1 MIGSRFIDAVPRSAL
16 YYILAPL
23 VLLLIPVVLWSSIS
37 AEQASSAT
45 PLWLS
50 VPDPVAFDT
59 DPVYVVSLGA
69 IGLLA
74 IAMLTFEASRAA
86 FSLHLAHWIFVYV
99 FLFATPIV
107 QYKIGVFPWGR
118 LTSLETNTLLLANT
132 AILLWSLTWIICRFV
147 QIPLLDRIRIP
158 TGPQV
163 STGGV
168 WISLA
173 LAVLATAYLLAHFG
187 IGSLLTRADDYE
199 ASLGI
204 SSVGLVTER
213 IFRSLPIAA
222 VAGALVL
229 LRRGSVPL
237 ATRLLILAISMALML
252 IADFPLG
259 TARYIVGAIFIGI
272 FLNLCG
278 RYLRTGWTLVFLLVG
293 GLLLVFPLLSTLRYI
308 TSPGDVLTYLGGFSF
323 LGPSLATGDFDA
335 YSMVGYTAH
344 YVDQGPGITYGRQLA
359 GAILFFV
366 PRSLWPDKPVGSG
379 YTVAVEGNL
388 DFNNVSSSPLAEGLI
403 NFGWLGLVVFAVA
416 LCWMFGTA
424 DASFQRQIK
433 EGGTSFVGAIY
444 PFWIGLVFFLMR
456 GDLLSATAF
465 IVAFSVSFV
474 PLLVPLPSLRV
485 LRRGRLVVSE
495 QAGRMRR
502 ENH

>member
-1 MIGSRFIDAVPRSAL
+1 VIGTRFVEAVPRSAL
-16 YYILAPL
+16 YYILFPL
-23 VLLLIPVVLWSSIS
+23 ILLLIPVVLWSSVS
-37 AEQASSAT
+37 AEQAPSAT
-45 PLWLS
+45 PLWLAVPEPVS
-50 VPDPVAFDT
+50 FGPDPV
-59 DPVYVVSLGA
+59 YLISLGA
-69 IGLLA
+69 IGFLA
-74 IAMLTFEASRAA
+74 IAMLAFEASRAA

-132 AILLWSLTWIICRFV
+132 AILLWCISWITCRFA
-147 QIPLLDRIRIP
+147 QIPILDKIKAPIGPRI
-158 TGPQV
+158 
-163 STGGV
+163 STGGI
-168 WISLA
+168 WLSLV
-173 LAVLATAYLLAHFG
+173 LAVLATAYLLVHLG

-204 SSVGLVTER
+204 SSLGLITER
-213 IFRSLPIAA
+213 LFRSLPIAA

-229 LRRGSVPL
+229 LRRRSVSL
-237 ATRLLILAISMALML
+237 ATRLMVLVASTVLML

-272 FLNLCG
+272 FLDLFG
-278 RYLRTGWTLVFLLVG
+278 RYLRTGWTLVFLLIG

-308 TSPGDVLTYLGGFSF
+308 TSPGDVATYLGGFNF

-344 YVDQGPGITYGRQLA
+344 YIEQGPGITYGWQLA
-359 GAILFFV
+359 GVVFFFV

-379 YTVAVEGNL
+379 YTVATEGGL

-403 NFGWLGLVVFAVA
+403 NFGWLGIVVFAVA
-416 LCWMFGTA
+416 LCWIFGTA
-424 DASFQRQIK
+424 DASFQRAYT
-433 EGGTSFVGAIY
+433 EGGASFVRAIY

-474 PLLVPLPSLRV
+474 PLLVHLPSLAA
-485 LRRGRLVVSE
+485 LRRSWLAVAN
-495 QAGRMRR
+495 QAVRIRR
-502 ENH
+502 GSS